1 MSKTLSIKDAQ
12 AANINVI
19 EGHKGDQAV
28 HDLITA
34 YRANRRSGTA
44 CTKTRGEVKGS
55 NKKLW
60 KQKGTGRARAGTNKN
75 PIWRGGGIVFG
86 PRPRDYSKTV
96 NKNVRKLAL
105 RKVLGDLIAGENVI
119 SVDSFSVADGKTKSF
134 VSAIKGYTEARNV
147 LVVAEKFDD
156 KTYLAGRNVSNVLL
170 ITAAEMNIEQLLRAD
185 TIILVEDSYETLA
198 RRTAELHSLTSN

>member
-1 MSKTLSIKDAQ
+1 MSKTLSIQDAQ
-12 AANINVI
+12 TANIQVI
-19 EGHKGDQAV
+19 DGHKGDQAV

-60 KQKGTGRARAGTNKN
+60 KQKGTGRARCGTNKN

-96 NKNVRKLAL
+96 NKGVRKLAL
-105 RKVLGDLIAGENVI
+105 RKVLGELIKSEKII
-119 SVDSFSVADGKTKSF
+119 SVDNFAIADGKTKSF
-134 VSAIKGYTEARNV
+134 NSAIKGLTDARKV
-147 LVVAEKFDD
+147 LVVAEKFDEN
-156 KTYLAGRNVSNVLL
+156 TYLAARNVQSVLL
-170 ITAAEMNIEQLLRAD
+170 ITAAEMNIEQLLHAN

-198 RRTAELHSLTSN
+198 RRTA

>member
-1 MSKTLSIKDAQ
+1 MSKTLSIQDAQ
-12 AANINVI
+12 TANIQVI
-19 EGHKGDQAV
+19 DGHKGDQAV

-44 CTKTRGEVKGS
+44 STKTRGEVKGS

-60 KQKGTGRARAGTNKN
+60 KQKGTGRARCGTNKN

-96 NKNVRKLAL
+96 NKGVRKLAL
-105 RKVLGDLIAGENVI
+105 RKVLGELIKAEKII
-119 SVDSFSVADGKTKSF
+119 SVDNFAIADGKTKSF
-134 VSAIKGYTEARNV
+134 NSAIKGLTDARKV
-147 LVVAEKFDD
+147 LVVAEKFDEN
-156 KTYLAGRNVSNVLL
+156 TYLAARNVQSVLL
-170 ITAAEMNIEQLLRAD
+170 ITAAEMNIEQLLHAN

-198 RRTAELHSLTSN
+198 RRTA

>member
-1 MSKTLSIKDAQ
+1 MSKTLSISDAQ

-28 HDLITA
+28 HDLVTA

-60 KQKGTGRARAGTNKN
+60 KQKGTGRARAGTTKN

-96 NKNVRKLAL
+96 NKNVRRLAL

-134 VSAIKGYTEARNV
+134 VAAIKGYTEARKV
-147 LVVAEKFDD
+147 LVVAEKFEDS
-156 KTYLAGRNVSNVLL
+156 TYLAGRNVSNVLL
-170 ITAAEMNIEQLLRAD
+170 ITASEMNIEQLLHAD
-185 TIILVEDSYETLA
+185 TVILVEDAYETLA
-198 RRTAELHSLTSN
+198 RRTA

>member
-1 MSKTLSIKDAQ
+1 MSKTLSIADAQ
-12 AANINVI
+12 AANIQVI

-60 KQKGTGRARAGTNKN
+60 KQKGTGRARAGTTKN
-75 PIWRGGGIVFG
+75 PVWRGGGIVFG
-86 PRPRDYSKTV
+86 PRPRDYAKTV
-96 NKNVRKLAL
+96 NKGTRKLAL
-105 RKVLGDLIAGENVI
+105 RKVLGDLIAAGNVL
-119 SVDSFSVADGKTKSF
+119 SVPSFAIEDGKTKSF
-134 VSAIKGYTEARNV
+134 VTTVKALTEARNV

-156 KTYLAGRNVSNVLL
+156 KTYLAGRNVQNVLL
-170 ITAAEMNIEQLLRAD
+170 ITASEMNIEQLLRAD

-198 RRTAELHSLTSN
+198 RRTA

>member
-1 MSKTLSIKDAQ
+1 MSKTLSIADAK
-12 AANINVI
+12 AANIQVI

-75 PIWRGGGIVFG
+75 PVWRGGGIVFG
-86 PRPRDYSKTV
+86 PRPRSYAKTV
-96 NKNVRKLAL
+96 NKGTRKLAL
-105 RKVLGDLIAGENVI
+105 RKVLGDMI
-119 SVDSFSVADGKTKSF
+119 SAESIVSVPSFSIEDGKTKSF
-134 VSAIKGYTEARNV
+134 VAAVNAITQGRNI
-147 LVVAEKFDD
+147 LVVAESFDE
-156 KTYLAGRNVSNVLL
+156 KTYLAGRNVQNVLL
-170 ITAAEMNIEQLLRAD
+170 ITASEMNIEQLLRAD
-185 TIILVEDSYETLA
+185 SVILVEDSYETLA
-198 RRTAELHSLTSN
+198 RRTA

>member
-1 MSKTLSIKDAQ
+1 M
-12 AANINVI
+12 
-19 EGHKGDQAV
+19 

-60 KQKGTGRARAGTNKN
+60 KQKGTGRARAGTTKN
-75 PIWRGGGIVFG
+75 PVWRGGGIVFG

-96 NKNVRKLAL
+96 NKGTRKLAL
-105 RKVLGDLIAGENVI
+105 RKVLGDLIGAGNVI
-119 SVDSFSVADGKTKSF
+119 SVPSFEVADGKTKSF
-134 VSAIKGYTEARNV
+134 VADVKKLTEARNT
-147 LVVAEKFDD
+147 LIVAESFTD
-156 KTYLAGRNVSNVLL
+156 KTYLAGRNVESVLL
-170 ITAAEMNIEQLLRAD
+170 ITASEMNIEQLLLAD

-198 RRTAELHSLTSN
+198 RRTA

>member
-1 MSKTLSIKDAQ
+1 MSKTLSIQDAQ
-12 AANINVI
+12 AANIQVI

-60 KQKGTGRARAGTNKN
+60 KQKGTGRARCGNTKN
-75 PIWRGGGIVFG
+75 PVWRGGGIVFG

-96 NKNVRKLAL
+96 NKGTRKLAL
-105 RKVLGDLIAGENVI
+105 RKVLGDLITSDAVI
-119 SVDSFSVADGKTKSF
+119 AVPNFAVADGKTKSF
-134 VSAIKGYTEARNV
+134 VAAIKALTDARKV
-147 LVVAEKFDD
+147 LVIAESFEET
-156 KTYLAGRNVSNVLL
+156 TYLAGRNVQNVLL
-170 ITAAEMNIEQLLRAD
+170 MTASEVNIEQLLHAN
-185 TIILVEDSYETLA
+185 TIILVEDSNETLA
-198 RRTAELHSLTSN
+198 RRTA

>member
-1 MSKTLSIKDAQ
+1 MSKTLSIQDAQ
-12 AANINVI
+12 AANIQVI

-60 KQKGTGRARAGTNKN
+60 KQKGTGRARAGTTKN
-75 PIWRGGGIVFG
+75 PVWRGGGIVFG

-96 NKNVRKLAL
+96 NKGTRKLAL
-105 RKVLGDLIAGENVI
+105 RKVLGDLITSESVI
-119 SVDSFSVADGKTKSF
+119 AVPSFAVADGKTKSF
-134 VSAIKGYTEARNV
+134 VAAIKAITDARKV
-147 LVVAEKFDD
+147 LVIAESFEE
-156 KTYLAGRNVSNVLL
+156 KTYLAGRNVQNVLL
-170 ITAAEMNIEQLLRAD
+170 MTASEVNIEQLLHAN
-185 TIILVEDSYETLA
+185 TIILVEDSYETFA
-198 RRTAELHSLTSN
+198 RRTA

>member
-1 MSKTLSIKDAQ
+1 MSKTLSIQDAQ
-12 AANINVI
+12 TANIQVI
-19 EGHKGDQAV
+19 DGHKGDQAV

-60 KQKGTGRARAGTNKN
+60 KQKGTGRARCGTNKN

-96 NKNVRKLAL
+96 NKGVRKLAL
-105 RKVLGDLIAGENVI
+105 RKVLGELIKAEKII
-119 SVDSFSVADGKTKSF
+119 SVDNFAIADGKTKSF
-134 VSAIKGYTEARNV
+134 NSAIKGLTDARKV
-147 LVVAEKFDD
+147 LVVAEKFDEN
-156 KTYLAGRNVSNVLL
+156 TYLAARNVQSVLL
-170 ITAAEMNIEQLLRAD
+170 ITAAEMNIEQLLHAN

-198 RRTAELHSLTSN
+198 RRTA

>member
-1 MSKTLSIKDAQ
+1 MSKTLSIADAQ
-12 AANINVI
+12 AANIQVI

-60 KQKGTGRARAGTNKN
+60 KQKGTGRARAGTTKN
-75 PIWRGGGIVFG
+75 PVWRGGGIVFG

-96 NKNVRKLAL
+96 NKGTRKLAL
-105 RKVLGDLIAGENVI
+105 RKVLGDLIGAGNVI
-119 SVDSFSVADGKTKSF
+119 SVPSFEVADGKTKSF
-134 VSAIKGYTEARNV
+134 VADVKKLTEARNT
-147 LVVAEKFDD
+147 LIVAESFTD
-156 KTYLAGRNVSNVLL
+156 KTYLAGRNVESVLL
-170 ITAAEMNIEQLLRAD
+170 ITASEMNIEQLLLAD

-198 RRTAELHSLTSN
+198 RRTA

>member
-1 MSKTLSIKDAQ
+1 MSKTLSIQDAQ
-12 AANINVI
+12 TANIQVI
-19 EGHKGDQAV
+19 DGHKGDQAV

-60 KQKGTGRARAGTNKN
+60 KQKGTGRARCGTNKN

-96 NKNVRKLAL
+96 NKGVRKLAL
-105 RKVLGDLIAGENVI
+105 RKVLGELIKAEKI
-119 SVDSFSVADGKTKSF
+119 IAVDNFSIADGKTKSF
-134 VSAIKGYTEARNV
+134 NTAIKGLTDARKV
-147 LVVAEKFDD
+147 VVVAEKFDEN
-156 KTYLAGRNVSNVLL
+156 TYLAGRNVQSVLL
-170 ITAAEMNIEQLLRAD
+170 ITAAEMNIEQLLHAN

-198 RRTAELHSLTSN
+198 RRTA

>member
-1 MSKTLSIKDAQ
+1 MKTLSIQDAQ
-12 AANINVI
+12 AANIQVI

-86 PRPRDYSKTV
+86 PRPRSYAKTV
-96 NKNVRKLAL
+96 NKGVRKLAL
-105 RKVLGDLIAGENVI
+105 RKVLGDLISSERILA
-119 SVDSFSVADGKTKSF
+119 VDSFSIEDGKTKSF
-134 VSAIKGYTEARNV
+134 VAAVKGLTDARKV
-147 LVVAEKFDD
+147 LVVAESFTD
-156 KTYLAGRNVSNVLL
+156 KTYLAGRNVQSVLL
-170 ITAAEMNIEQLLRAD
+170 MTASEVNIEQLLHAN
-185 TIILVEDSYETLA
+185 TIILVEDSYETFA
-198 RRTAELHSLTSN
+198 RRTA

>member
-1 MSKTLSIKDAQ
+1 MSKTLSIQDAQ
-12 AANINVI
+12 TANIQVI
-19 EGHKGDQAV
+19 DGHKGDQAV

-60 KQKGTGRARAGTNKN
+60 KQKGTGRARCGTNKN

-96 NKNVRKLAL
+96 NKGVRKLAL
-105 RKVLGDLIAGENVI
+105 RKVLGELIKGEKII
-119 SVDSFSVADGKTKSF
+119 SVDNFAIADGKTKSF
-134 VSAIKGYTEARNV
+134 NSAIKGLTDARKV
-147 LVVAEKFDD
+147 LVVAEKFDEN
-156 KTYLAGRNVSNVLL
+156 TYLAARNVQSVLL
-170 ITAAEMNIEQLLRAD
+170 ITAAEMNIEQLLHAN

-198 RRTAELHSLTSN
+198 RRTA

>member
-12 AANINVI
+12 AAKINVS

-60 KQKGTGRARAGTNKN
+60 KQKGTGRARAGNTKN
-75 PIWRGGGIVFG
+75 PVWRGGGIVFG

-96 NKNVRKLAL
+96 NKNVRRLAL
-105 RKVLGDLIAGENVI
+105 RKVLGDLIAAENVI
-119 SVDSFSVADGKTKSF
+119 AVDSFAIADGKTKSF
-134 VSAIKGYTEARNV
+134 VSTIKGLTDGRNV

-156 KTYLAGRNVSNVLL
+156 KTYLAGRNVPNVLL
-170 ITAAEMNIEQLLRAD
+170 ITAAEMNIEQLLLAD
-185 TIILVEDSYETLA
+185 TIILVEDAFETLA
-198 RRTAELHSLTSN
+198 SRTA

>member
-1 MSKTLSIKDAQ
+1 MSKTLSIAYAQ
-12 AANINVI
+12 AANIQVI

-96 NKNVRKLAL
+96 NKGTRKLAL
-105 RKVLGDLIAGENVI
+105 RKVLGDLIGAGNVI
-119 SVDSFSVADGKTKSF
+119 AVPSFEVADGKTKSF
-134 VSAIKGYTEARNV
+134 VADIKKLTEARNI
-147 LVVAEKFDD
+147 LVVAETFTD
-156 KTYLAGRNVSNVLL
+156 KTYLAGRNVQNVLL
-170 ITAAEMNIEQLLRAD
+170 ITASEMNIEQLLLAD
-185 TIILVEDSYETLA
+185 TIILVEDAYETLA
-198 RRTAELHSLTSN
+198 RRTA

>member
-198 RRTAELHSLTSN
+198 RRTA

>member
-1 MSKTLSIKDAQ
+1 MKTLSIQDAQ
-12 AANINVI
+12 AANIQVI

-28 HDLITA
+28 HDLVTA

-96 NKNVRKLAL
+96 NKGVRKLAL
-105 RKVLGDLIAGENVI
+105 RKVLGDLII
-119 SVDSFSVADGKTKSF
+119 SERVLAVDSFSIEDGKTKSF
-134 VSAIKGYTEARNV
+134 VAAIKGLTDARKV
-147 LVVAEKFDD
+147 LVVAESFTD
-156 KTYLAGRNVSNVLL
+156 KTYLAGRNVQSVLL
-170 ITAAEMNIEQLLRAD
+170 MTASEVNIEQLLHAN
-185 TIILVEDSYETLA
+185 TIILVEDSYETFA
-198 RRTAELHSLTSN
+198 RRTA

>member
-1 MSKTLSIKDAQ
+1 MSKTLSIADAK
-12 AANINVI
+12 AANIQVI

-60 KQKGTGRARAGTNKN
+60 KQKGTGRARAGTTKN
-75 PIWRGGGIVFG
+75 PVWRGGGIVFG

-96 NKNVRKLAL
+96 NKGTRKLAL
-105 RKVLGDLIAGENVI
+105 RKVLGDLIAAENVI
-119 SVDSFSVADGKTKSF
+119 SVPSFSIADGKTKSF
-134 VSAIKGYTEARNV
+134 VAEVKGLTEARNV
-147 LVVAEKFDD
+147 LVVAEKFEEN
-156 KTYLAGRNVSNVLL
+156 TYLAGRNVQSVQL
-170 ITAAEMNIEQLLRAD
+170 ITASEMNIEQLLYAD
-185 TIILVEDSYETLA
+185 TIIIVEDSYETLA
-198 RRTAELHSLTSN
+198 RRTA

>member
-1 MSKTLSIKDAQ
+1 MSKTLSIQDAQ
-12 AANINVI
+12 AANIQVI
-19 EGHKGDQAV
+19 DGHKGDQAV

-44 CTKTRGEVKGS
+44 STKTRGEVKGS

-60 KQKGTGRARAGTNKN
+60 KQKGTGRARCGTNKN

-96 NKNVRKLAL
+96 NKGVRKLAL
-105 RKVLGDLIAGENVI
+105 RKVLGELIKSEKII
-119 SVDSFSVADGKTKSF
+119 SVDNFAIADGKTKSF
-134 VSAIKGYTEARNV
+134 NSAIKGLTDARKV
-147 LVVAEKFDD
+147 LVVAEKFDEN
-156 KTYLAGRNVSNVLL
+156 TYLAARNVQSVLL
-170 ITAAEMNIEQLLRAD
+170 ITAAEMNIEQLLHAN

-198 RRTAELHSLTSN
+198 RRTA